1 MKRMSK
7 AREGL
12 SERDLRLLSKVS
24 NLYLQ
29 LSGVVDLSDLLRR
42 MVSLSDSGGDLRR
55 LRHYVLYLIVTSA
68 VNSARE
74 ALGSKPTYRELA
86 YEFDFVAFGAP
97 DVARTTAVYHSGL
110 VSYYTY
116 REGGNPPELKVM
128 GYLLRKIYETAEE
141 LRAELEG
148 EEDTGLGSLSCD
160 LGDELQKLKGVL
172 REFPEGFYRDPVH
185 TDPPWLKEAFT
196 AYFTIKEIRDL
207 TANKRSKADL
217 EKVKKG
223 VRLLLWDLYELYLL
237 YLIIRF
243 LVKGKF
249 RVRREQDWD
258 TEGWYITASRGGE
271 HIDIFRHRGL
281 EDSNLAEV
289 KPVSKGVEKH
299 RGKPDLSLVGRDWTI
314 IFECKYSTSPSY
326 ITASRFKVMA
336 YALEYMPKAAVLVY
350 PGLEERKAK
359 DEEIMETVELDEL
372 AKEKGLVGFV
382 FRDRKGW
389 ETTVYMARIDPKAKD
404 EENEGIIAKV
414 LKEVI
419 RA

>member
-1 MKRMSK
+1 MSK

-12 SERDLRLLSKVS
+12 SERDLKLLEKAS

-29 LSGVVDLSDLLRR
+29 LNGVIDLSDLLKQ
-42 MVSLSDSGGDLRR
+42 MVSLSDPGVDYRR
-55 LRHYVLYLIVTSA
+55 FRRYVLCIIVASA
-68 VNSARE
+68 VIYAKE
-74 ALGSKPTYRELA
+74 ALDDELTYRELA
-86 YEFDFVAFGAP
+86 HEFDFTAFGAL
-97 DVARTTAVYHSGL
+97 DMARTTTVYHSGL

-116 REGGNPPELKVM
+116 REGGYPPELKVM
-128 GYLLRKIYETAEE
+128 GYLLRKVYEIAEG
-141 LRAELEG
+141 LRAELG
-148 EEDTGLGSLSCD
+148 DRKDDKSDSWSCN
-160 LGDELQKLKGVL
+160 LADELQGLKEVL
-172 REFPEGFYRDPVH
+172 GKFPEGFYRYPVY
-185 TDPPWLKEAFT
+185 TDPPWLMKAFK
-196 AYFTIKEIRDL
+196 AYSTLKAIRDL
-207 TANKRSKADL
+207 IANKRSKADL
-217 EKVKKG
+217 GKAKKG

-237 YLIIRF
+237 YLIIRV
-243 LVKGKF
+243 LIKGKF

-326 ITASRFKVMA
+326 ITASRFKAMA

-389 ETTVYMARIDPKAKD
+389 ETTVYMARIDPKAED
-404 EENEGIIAKV
+404 DENEGIIAEV
-414 LKEVI
+414 LKEVV
-419 RA
+419 R